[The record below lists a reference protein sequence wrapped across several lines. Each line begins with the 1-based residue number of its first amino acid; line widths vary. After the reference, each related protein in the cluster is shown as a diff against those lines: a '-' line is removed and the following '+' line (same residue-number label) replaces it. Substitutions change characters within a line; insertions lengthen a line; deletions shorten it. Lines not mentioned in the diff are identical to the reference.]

1 MTRNEYLFAAD
12 DDSEGTMVVATKSA
26 PLTSVWEERDCELI
40 EAILQFYPTIE
51 PHPILDSTYNAGR
64 MWNGS
69 KRQVV
74 SMDID
79 PQHKPMILGDN
90 RVMKGVP
97 SRKFGAD
104 Q

>member
-1 MTRNEYLFAAD
+1 MINDGYLFAVD
-12 DDSEGTMVVATKSA
+12 DHSEGTVAVSTKSA
-26 PLTSVWEERDCELI
+26 PLTSVWEGNDGQLI
-40 EAILQFYPTIE
+40 ETILQFYPTIE
-51 PHPILDSTYNAGR
+51 VHPILDSTYNAGR
-64 MWNGS
+64 MWKGS

-104 Q
+104 E